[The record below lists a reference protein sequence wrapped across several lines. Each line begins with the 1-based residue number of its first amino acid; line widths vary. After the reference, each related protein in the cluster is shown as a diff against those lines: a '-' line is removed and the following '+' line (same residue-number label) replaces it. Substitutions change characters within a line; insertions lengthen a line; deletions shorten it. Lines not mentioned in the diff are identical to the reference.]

1 MDINDL
7 SKEIKELL
15 KEESI
20 KEELISNK
28 VKELETLILNSNWYS
43 RMCDEIDDPIEEL
56 MNHQLYQDA
65 LKIILAIKE
74 KEPCSLDM
82 GYYDSKAGICYF
94 ELKDYKNAE
103 ICFYSAI
110 SDDDDYIDELVPYL
124 EKLRNKPGIILTYF

>member
-15 KEESI
+15 KEEYI

-28 VKELETLILNSNWYS
+28 VKELETMILDTNWYS

-94 ELKDYKNAE
+94 ELKVIRMLKYAF
-103 ICFYSAI
+103 IPLLAMMMT
-110 SDDDDYIDELVPYL
+110 
-124 EKLRNKPGIILTYF
+124 ILMN